1 MTSSMPLSQPTKKAA
16 MEEIVNFLA
25 DDYRQITLAAHKRMD
40 IIVGALLMLGEATV
54 YNKDAAITSGQT
66 NNKLLEITLPFNFI
80 KPKSGDVVVD
90 GKNMF
95 ISYLREELHSLA
107 PDYGVLC
114 QDGYDSCIFQQAC
127 SWFI

>member
-1 MTSSMPLSQPTKKAA
+1 

-40 IIVGALLMLGEATV
+40 IVVGALLVLGEATV

-80 KPKSGDVVVD
+80 EAEKWRCGCGRKEHIHLLPERNSILWRRTPAF
-90 GKNMF
+90 MP
-95 ISYLREELHSLA
+95 R
-107 PDYGVLC
+107 
-114 QDGYDSCIFQQAC
+114 
-127 SWFI
+127 